1 MALPNFIISGFPK
14 CGTTSLHYYLSEHP
28 EIYMPDQKE
37 LHFFTNKIFS
47 DENKGAGDAILAKTH
62 IKNLKDYQKC
72 FEKGKKYRII
82 GETSPSYIN
91 HPKLFAKINKTLSNP
106 KIIVLI
112 RDPIKR
118 AYSNYLHLLREQR
131 ETLSFDEA
139 LKQEEFRKTLK
150 YADFWYYKF
159 NSTYYKKI
167 SKAIDVFSDVLI
179 ITQEELS
186 QEPKQTIR
194 RAYEFLGAE
203 PEFNPKSLTK
213 RYNPGGAYK
222 KNIVTSIIFKPSLV
236 KNILKR
242 AFPVRPWMKD
252 ILNNISAMYKKSPE
266 KINEKTQK
274 YLINY
279 FRKEVEE
286 IKKLGVD
293 ISKWNDY
300 N

>member
-1 MALPNFIISGFPK
+1 MTLPNFIISGFPK

-47 DENKGAGDAILAKTH
+47 DENKGAGDSILAKTH
-62 IKNLKDYQKC
+62 IKNLKNYQKC
-72 FEKGKKYRII
+72 FEKGKNYRII

-91 HPKLFAKINKTLSNP
+91 YPKLFPKISKTLSNP

-131 ETLSFDEA
+131 ETLSFEEA
-139 LKQEEFRKTLK
+139 LKQEEIRKALK

-167 SKAIDVFSDVLI
+167 SKAIEVFSNVLI

-186 QEPKQTIR
+186 QEPRQTIKKT
-194 RAYEFLGAE
+194 YEFLGAD
-203 PEFNPKSLTK
+203 PEFKPKSLTK
-213 RYNPGGAYK
+213 TYNPGGVYK
-222 KNIVTSIIFKPSLV
+222 KNIVTSLIFKPSLA

-242 AFPVRPWMKD
+242 AVPVRPWMKD
-252 ILNNISAMYKKSPE
+252 ILNGILARHKSSSQ
-266 KINEKTQK
+266 KINNKTQK

-293 ISKWNDY
+293 TSKWNNY

>member
-47 DENKGAGDAILAKTH
+47 EENKGTGDSILAKTH

-72 FEKGKKYRII
+72 FEKGKNYRII

-91 HPKLFAKINKTLSNP
+91 HPKLFTKINKTLSNP

-118 AYSNYLHLLREQR
+118 AHSNYLHLLREQR

-139 LKQEEFRKTLK
+139 LKQEETRKALK
-150 YADFWYYKF
+150 YADFWFYKF

-167 SKAIDVFSDVLI
+167 SKAIDVFSNILI
-179 ITQEELS
+179 ITQEELKLK
-186 QEPKQTIR
+186 PNQTIKR
-194 RAYEFLGAE
+194 VYEFLGAE
-203 PEFNPKSLTK
+203 PEFKPKSLTK
-213 RYNPGGAYK
+213 TYNPGGVYK
-222 KNIVTSIIFKPSLV
+222 KNIVTSIIFRPSLF

-242 AFPVRPWMKD
+242 AIPVRPWMKD
-252 ILNNISAMYKKSPE
+252 MLNRISASYKKNPE
-266 KINEKTQK
+266 EINEKTQK